1 MSTVS
6 EIIEAVKKLPERDKS
21 EFLERLGEV
30 DFDDAWDRQ
39 IEADAK
45 AGRLDRFAEE
55 AIREHRE
62 GKSQPFP
69 SRAAPSGASGA
80 CTMDYLPKS
89 DAPPTSSSY
98 SGSTTRGIAR
108 CASNKSGLTSGPH
121 ESQTIIA
128 LSRPVTVRLS
138 SGSGSARMTNMNGY

>member
-21 EFLERLGEV
+21 EFIERLGEV

-69 SRAAPSGASGA
+69 
-80 CTMDYLPKS
+80 
-89 DAPPTSSSY
+89 
-98 SGSTTRGIAR
+98 
-108 CASNKSGLTSGPH
+108 
-121 ESQTIIA
+121 
-128 LSRPVTVRLS
+128 
-138 SGSGSARMTNMNGY
+138 